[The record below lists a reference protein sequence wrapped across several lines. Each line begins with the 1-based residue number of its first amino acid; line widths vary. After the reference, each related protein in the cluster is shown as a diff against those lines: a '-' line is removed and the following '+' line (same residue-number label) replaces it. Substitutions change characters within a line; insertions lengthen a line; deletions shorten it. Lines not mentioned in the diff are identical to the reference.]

1 MLGAFGQVQV
11 DALTSVGSTGRR
23 GTVVDCYMA
32 QRPGDGSER
41 RSRQSPIVHLVALRL
56 FIEHGIEGRGTFLRL
71 ARLLERRPN
80 FRALGPRHNRGRLGV
95 GSPFLAMRNWAMR
108 TTTRAAPK
116 PGHTRSGEHGARA
129 AQNPESRHQVA
140 VTRLDVHHTV
150 GGSVSERLE
159 RVEHARTSV
168 ATHQRLRAGRDD
180 RYSARAARIA
190 GALTCVRMGWAWRA
204 GQPGP
209 GSCWPR
215 HVWRLR
221 FSRRRVAGAANGRRC
236 APGAGRSCRGH
247 HRCRG

>member
-1 MLGAFGQVQV
+1 M
-11 DALTSVGSTGRR
+11 
-23 GTVVDCYMA
+23 VDCYMA
-32 QRPGDGSER
+32 QHPGDGSER

-168 ATHQRLRAGRDD
+168 AAHQRLRAGRDD
-180 RYSARAARIA
+180 RCSARAPRIS
-190 GALTCVRMGWAWRA
+190 GALTCMR
-204 GQPGP
+204 PG
-209 GSCWPR
+209 
-215 HVWRLR
+215 V
-221 FSRRRVAGAANGRRC
+221 
-236 APGAGRSCRGH
+236 AGRSAWAGELLATTRQKGSRSPRRRDAGRIQRTAPRPLPAKLRGDVIGGTIVAVADLA
-247 HRCRG
+247 RIGTAPGLSAL